1 MDIVNNDEDIKYFVI
16 IFYTLKLKSVKD
28 LYFRLRDIFFA
39 LTHFQQM
46 FHFYTSWKHQKTGGF
61 LMLSGN
67 IEVEHWLKM
76 G

>member
-16 IFYTLKLKSVKD
+16 IFYTLKLKSVKE

-46 FHFYTSWKHQKTGGF
+46 FHYYTS
-61 LMLSGN
+61 
-67 IEVEHWLKM
+67 
-76 G
+76 